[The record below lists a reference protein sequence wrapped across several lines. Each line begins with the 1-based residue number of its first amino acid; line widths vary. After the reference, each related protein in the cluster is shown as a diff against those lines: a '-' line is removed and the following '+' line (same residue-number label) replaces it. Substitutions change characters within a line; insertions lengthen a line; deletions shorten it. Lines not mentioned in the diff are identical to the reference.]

1 MKLVNALSA
10 LALAASGAFAA
21 LPSTMLFQ
29 GNMTVGGQAPTEPTT
44 LVVALY
50 DASSAGNKVWEES
63 FANVLFVNGSFAVQ
77 LGSSKALPT
86 FDKPLFVQLTAGGKA
101 AASRVPLT
109 TAPYAQRAAMADAV
123 TNLRNVGDTTF
134 LDAGVLGLGNDALI
148 LATNGST
155 TEYRRAGIQ
164 PKTTATDAS
173 ILLSARETGSSWAR
187 FGEVSVGDTVR
198 IGAQVGSVG
207 GGSSSE
213 VAVNPWSV
221 HVSTDTLKLTKE
233 ASVVQAPTFRLT
245 PGAYFGG
252 PSANI
257 PTCDATTAGTIIYNA
272 GYQGSATS
280 FQGCVY
286 LGAGIGTRYAW
297 VNLNN

>member
-1 MKLVNALSA
+1 MKLLNALPA

-50 DASSAGNKVWEES
+50 DASTAGNKVWEES
-63 FANVLFVNGSFAVQ
+63 FANVVFANGSFAVQ

-123 TNLRNVGDTTF
+123 TNVRNVGDTTF

-148 LATNGST
+148 LATNGSG

-164 PKTTATDAS
+164 PKTTATDAQ
-173 ILLSARETGSSWAR
+173 ILLTSREATASSARY
-187 FGEVSVGDTVR
+187 GEVIVGDTVR
-198 IGAQVGSVG
+198 IAAAVGSVG
-207 GGSSSE
+207 GGSGSE
-213 VAVNPWSV
+213 VSVNPWSV

-233 ASVVQAPTFRLT
+233 VSVVQAPTFRLT
-245 PGAYFGG
+245 PGAYGEG
-252 PSANI
+252 PNATI
-257 PTCDATTAGTIIYNA
+257 PTCDNTTIGTILYA
-272 GYQGSATS
+272 PGYQGSAGR
-280 FQGCVY
+280 FVGCVY
-286 LGAGIGTRYAW
+286 LGAGIGNRYAW
-297 VNLNN
+297 ATLNN

>member
-1 MKLVNALSA
+1 MKLVNVLSA
-10 LALAASGAFAA
+10 FALAASGAFAA

-29 GNMTVGGQAPTEPTT
+29 GNMSVGGQAPTDPTT
-44 LVVALY
+44 LVVSLY
-50 DASSAGNKVWEES
+50 DASTLGNKVWEES

-109 TAPYAQRAAMADAV
+109 SAPYAQHAAIADAV
-123 TNLRNVGDTTF
+123 TNVRNAGDTTF
-134 LDAGVLGLGNDALI
+134 LDAGVIGLGADGQI
-148 LATNGST
+148 LTANGSGS
-155 TEYRRAGIQ
+155 EYRRAAIL
-164 PKTTATDAS
+164 PKTTATDAQ
-173 ILLSARETGSSWAR
+173 ILLSIREATASSARYS
-187 FGEVSVGDTVR
+187 EVNVADTVR
-198 IGAQVGSVG
+198 ISSTTGSTG
-207 GGSSSE
+207 GGSGSV

-221 HVSTDTLKLTKE
+221 QVSTDTLKLTKE
-233 ASVVQAPTFRLT
+233 GSVAQAPVFRLT
-245 PGAYFGG
+245 PNAYYGG

-257 PTCDATTAGTIIYNA
+257 PVCDINTAGTIIYNS
-272 GYQGSATS
+272 GYQASATS

-286 LGAGIGTRYAW
+286 LGAGVGNRYAW